1 MNTPIILLL
10 IFLCMILTEN
20 NAFLI
25 FRPDVKSVCP
35 SLRNGVFPTKES
47 ENNYDDKQKINPG
60 HKSLNRNEEEDT
72 YDYDTD
78 EKSSRFNRDER
89 SYKFDDEDFDDE
101 NFDETHIRSYDNGFR
116 RSRRRRDRRL
126 VTSTSSLMPQSRPP
140 AKRERKPR
148 KPDKAGNFD
157 YGPPSWDLQSDSG
170 QPDRRS
176 NLIDDEEKSNMYST
190 GKRYEDYY
198 YNDAIESRGR
208 RYRNDRRG
216 RRSRQR
222 QYDLTDEDW
231 FEVDGN
237 PITDFIDN
245 IFGIDRD
252 EMNMKADE
260 YEQLMGRRP
269 SRTRERGPS
278 AVSSSRRKY
287 RDGDSVDSWDE
298 EEQLVE
304 DEIILDGDIALEAAD
319 NTDSE
324 IDEEN
329 IDSSNGEKLL
339 EMSMEE
345 RSRRLERVPP
355 DDIPAWGP
363 TGDLGIDIRTKM
375 MMDAMDDLRSIRS
388 KVTEREQK
396 TQLMRE
402 DIAVLRTDATIES
415 KKQKNNPTRRSR
427 NMLRQILLDI
437 EDAARDLRRAQ
448 KLEAIA
454 RDELRLLQD
463 KHWAILSLYDVDKAS
478 QEISDAFNEL
488 SLSESKTNSSG
499 SFAKKS

>member
-1 MNTPIILLL
+1 MNKPIILFLT
-10 IFLCMILTEN
+10 FLCMVLTEN
-20 NAFLI
+20 NAFVL
-25 FRPDVKSVCP
+25 FRSDVKSVLP
-35 SLRNGVFPTKES
+35 SSRNGVVPTKES
-47 ENNYDDKQKINPG
+47 ESSYDDEQKINPG
-60 HKSLNRNEEEDT
+60 HKSVNRNEDEDA
-72 YDYDTD
+72 YYHDRD
-78 EKSSRFNRDER
+78 EKSSRFNRDGR
-89 SYKFDDEDFDDE
+89 SYNFDYEDFNDE
-101 NFDETHIRSYDNGFR
+101 NFDETHTRSYDDGFR
-116 RSRRRRDRRL
+116 RSRLRRDRRR
-126 VTSTSSLMPQSRPP
+126 VTSTSSPMPQSRPP

-157 YGPPSWDLQSDSG
+157 CGPPSWDLESDSG
-170 QPDRRS
+170 QPERRS
-176 NLIDDEEKSNMYST
+176 NLIDDEEENNMYAT
-190 GKRYEDYY
+190 GKRDEDYY
-198 YNDAIESRGR
+198 YNDSVEPRGR

-245 IFGIDRD
+245 VFGIDRD
-252 EMNMKADE
+252 EINMKADE

-269 SRTRERGPS
+269 SRTRERRPS

-304 DEIILDGDIALEAAD
+304 DEIILDQDVALKATD

-324 IDEEN
+324 VDEEN
-329 IDSSNGEKLL
+329 IDDSNGKKLL

-345 RSRRLERVPP
+345 RARRLERVPP

-427 NMLRQILLDI
+427 NILRQILLDI
-437 EDAARDLRRAQ
+437 EDTARDLRRAQ

-488 SLSESKTNSSG
+488 SLAESKTDSSG
-499 SFAKKS
+499 STEKKN